1 MAQWEANIL
10 HEITVIGNDQNIDGT
25 TTISEVN
32 LVICDCNATETGM
45 IIVTFFSFNLLFS
58 KCDKN
63 IKNSLETAYCEGF
76 HEAIVGPTTAAMPWW
91 AILIIVLVVLIVL
104 GKFMVLKTSFLPR
117 LTNCRFSCWSFCHT
131 RATDS

>member
-32 LVICDCNATETGM
+32 LVICDCNATETGKFCIFCNIFLQHYSYYATK
-45 IIVTFFSFNLLFS
+45 II
-58 KCDKN
+58 KN
-63 IKNSLETAYCEGF
+63 ISETAYCEGF

-91 AILIIVLVVLIVL
+91 AILIIVLVVLIIL
-104 GKFMVLKTSFLPR
+104 GKFMVFDTNIMSNFTSI
-117 LTNCRFSCWSFCHT
+117 
-131 RATDS
+131 D